1 MKKITNV
8 RSNIYDVLENEILEA
23 DCSENEKENRL
34 ADLLRLR
41 RQETNILLVGATGC
55 GKSST
60 INALFDMN
68 MAKVGVGVEPE
79 TKEIVK
85 YELDNL
91 IVWDTPGLGD
101 DVRKDEEFANIIY
114 QKLLEKNDEGKY
126 LIDLV
131 LVIIDSASKDLGTT
145 YEIINKIIVPCFE
158 DEQDRILIGLN
169 QVDMAM
175 KGKHWNVEEN
185 KPDQV
190 LENFLVQ
197 KANSISFR
205 IYEATGIS
213 IIPVCYS
220 AGYKEDEEGIQ
231 YPYNLT
237 KLLYYIVKS
246 LPLEK
251 RIGIANKI
259 SKSEKNWLYDDSDE
273 DYKNEIILSFWE
285 NVKNSIEDYRWE
297 GEYKGEMYF
306 GEIGKT
312 FGRVLGSATGALVG
326 IFNGLFK

>member
-1 MKKITNV
+1 MKKIKETD
-8 RSNIYDVLENEILEA
+8 NIFEILEK
-23 DCSENEKENRL
+23 DILESNQPDDEKQNSL
-34 ADLLRLR
+34 SQLLRLR
-41 RQETNILLVGATGC
+41 SQEINILLVGATGS

-68 MAKVGVGVEPE
+68 IAKVGITADPE
-79 TKEIVK
+79 TQEIEK
-85 YELDNL
+85 YVLGNL
-91 IVWDTPGLGD
+91 VLWDTPGLGD

-213 IIPVCYS
+213 ITPVCYS

-251 RIGIANKI
+251 RIGIANNI
-259 SKSEKNWLYDDSDE
+259 SKSEKNWLYDDSDV
-273 DYKNEIILSFWE
+273 DYKNEIVLSFWE

-306 GEIGKT
+306 GELGKN

-326 IFNGLFK
+326 IFNELFK